1 MNTKAYKTILKL
13 VTFYLSHPFSK
24 QQERE
29 VQQWLS
35 SQVHVTEKDQALRT
49 LWDEQVHPDLNPD
62 KEAHRSLQLMRTK
75 LGFPARTTRSL
86 RMPRRV
92 MIRVAA
98 VLIPILVIGGFALV
112 WRHAG
117 TQTGLPQQPAVT
129 AQTTHPVE
137 VIEESR
143 AQLVDGT
150 KVWVNSGTQLAYSG
164 ERAVT
169 LTGEAYFDVVRDEE
183 KPFVVTMPHLTVTVL
198 GTKFNIDAPAGGAQT
213 TVALY
218 SGSVKVNG
226 TGQEYYLKPGDEL
239 IYDNTTGQ
247 VTLKQIQTTH
257 PDWMRARLRFSNTT
271 LDEIFRS
278 IEWYYD
284 VTLEHAGFTP
294 ENERYTLRL
303 EGDETLDAVMYYLQS
318 ISGGEFTYT
327 INGNTVNIENSDS
340 E

>member
-24 QQERE
+24 QQERD
-29 VQQWLS
+29 VQEWLS
-35 SQVHVTEKDQALRT
+35 SDVHAPEKDQALRT
-49 LWDEQVHPDLNPD
+49 LWDEQVYPDPNPD
-62 KEAHRSLQLMRTK
+62 KEALRSLQLIRTK
-75 LGFPARTTRSL
+75 LGFPA
-86 RMPRRV
+86 PAVRRV
-92 MIRVAA
+92 RMQRRLMIRVAA

-112 WRHAG
+112 WRHSE
-117 TQTGLPQQPAVT
+117 TQTGLPEQPTVT
-129 AQTTHPVE
+129 AQTIQTVPLV
-137 VIEESR
+137 EESR
-143 AQLVDGT
+143 AHLVDGT
-150 KVWVNSGTQLAYSG
+150 KVWVNSGGQLAYSG

-169 LTGEAYFDVVRDEE
+169 LTGEAYFDVARDEA

-198 GTKFNIDAPAGGAQT
+198 GTKFNIDAPAEGSQT

-218 SGSVKVNG
+218 SGSVKVSG
-226 TGQEYYLKPGDEL
+226 AGQEYYLKPGDEL
-239 IYDNTTGQ
+239 IYDNNTHQ
-247 VTLKQIQTTH
+247 VILKQIQVSH
-257 PDWMRARLRFSNTT
+257 PEWMRERLRFSNTT

-284 VTLEHAGFTP
+284 VTLEHAGFTT

-303 EGDETLDAVMYYLQS
+303 EGDETLDAVMYYLQH